1 MRPHRRRW
9 RPGGG
14 AAAVLRAASAK
25 PAHPPAWAG
34 GRAGALCAPA
44 AAPRTAPA
52 CREAIASGG
61 ARKWDCLWR
70 AADCKGKRRV
80 AMAWPAFWVM
90 RPHRRRWRPGGGA
103 AAVLRAASAKPAH
116 PPAWAGG
123 RAGALCAPAAAPPA
137 RPRRPGRIVLRPQ
150 KREARRLPREHR
162 NDSGT
167 KTGITRC
174 EDLGSCRKR

>member
-14 AAAVLRAASAK
+14 AAAVLRAAPAK
-25 PAHPPAWAG
+25 PARPPAWAG

-103 AAVLRAASAKPAH
+103 AAVLRAAPAKPAR

-150 KREARRLPREHR
+150 KREARRLPRY
-162 NDSGT
+162 
-167 KTGITRC
+167 KT
-174 EDLGSCRKR
+174 